1 MPDKSEKSIYLNIIS
16 ILGAP
21 SLHQLEITAEGEVY
35 QRASDGVRIIPSI
48 DSIVLI
54 DLKMLC
60 LYDKGW
66 FIQNLKDDNVFLNRD
81 LILKNKIYPIKNKQ
95 TLEVKQHQFEISFSL
110 NPRVEDVGQQTLTE
124 LLSEP
129 SQYPEPETAA
139 DPFSVISNS
148 FSSAVQRRDTDL
160 EPLDIL
166 EQLEQEYQE
175 VIITPEKLNTSYDY
189 IQMDSSHKEKS
200 TDPFEVGKKLTETPV
215 HDVVLGQ
222 LTIKDVEH
230 SLESLNGE
238 QLFKEEEPVDVLMLF
253 APAQT
258 TTQKNQQHR
267 FPQMTQKDHRYNSL
281 NSPMSLGNAYTIKSE
296 TDTLIKEEQ
305 S

>member
-1 MPDKSEKSIYLNIIS
+1 MPNTSENSIYLNIIS
-16 ILGAP
+16 ILGSP
-21 SLHQLEITAEGEVY
+21 SLHQLEITKEGEVY
-35 QRASDGVRIIPSI
+35 QRTSDGVRIIPSI

-66 FIQNLKDDNVFLNRD
+66 FIQNLKDDNVFLNMD

-95 TLEVKQHQFEISFSL
+95 ILEVKEHQFEISFSL
-110 NPRVEDVGQQTLTE
+110 NPRVEEVGQQTLTE

-129 SQYPEPETAA
+129 SQYQEPETAE
-139 DPFSVISNS
+139 DPFSVIGNS

-160 EPLDIL
+160 EHLDIL
-166 EQLEQEYQE
+166 ERLEQEYQE
-175 VIITPEKLNTSYDY
+175 VIITPEKLNTPYGNIKMNPSN
-189 IQMDSSHKEKS
+189 KEEG
-200 TDPFEVGKKLTETPV
+200 TDPFEVGKKLSEIPV
-215 HDVVLGQ
+215 HDVVVGQ

-230 SLESLNGE
+230 SLEGLNGE
-238 QLFKEEEPVDVLMLF
+238 QLFTEEEPVDVLMLF

-258 TTQKNQQHR
+258 TAQKNQQHR

-281 NSPMSLGNAYTIKSE
+281 NSPMSLGDAHTIKSE